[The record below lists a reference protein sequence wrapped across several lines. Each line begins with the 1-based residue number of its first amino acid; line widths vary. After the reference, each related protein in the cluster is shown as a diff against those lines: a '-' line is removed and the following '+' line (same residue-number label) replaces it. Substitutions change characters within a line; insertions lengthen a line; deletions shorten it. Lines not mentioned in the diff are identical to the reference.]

1 MDALINLVF
10 GPSQNSVRPL
20 TPVNQFEQAQ
30 QVQQV
35 QQVQQHG
42 ATLGEMHQA
51 ITLISLLSQL
61 GVSAALLSAY
71 APKILELRARNPR
84 KAKLLCTVIALWF
97 FLRSASSIK
106 PRLQDF
112 CLWMMSHGM
121 ASVSVPHSDT
131 YLQPTVHK
139 WLFTKALFKWDK
151 TLFAR
156 STVSLRNEGAKAP
169 DEDTIVFEGESR
181 MHMVWE
187 DGRPFLLTRKA
198 SPVLN
203 PNQSIRM
210 WCLGWSPKPVQ
221 DLLLKLHEEER
232 GQIVV
237 RIHTPLRHDLRYE
250 GGGKLFT
257 WAERTSRPS
266 RSLNS
271 VYLDSAMKTKLV
283 DDIDDYLAPDA
294 ASWYAERGIPYRK
307 GYLFHGIAGSGKTS
321 MATAIAGHYRLD
333 IYMLSLLTPGINDSV
348 LLELFQALRPGT
360 VVLLEDIDSAGIGRQ
375 STLLRTGLEKKA
387 RRAQPERESSEESE
401 VSDEN
406 YFRDSNGNLVKA
418 NETPSHEKYP
428 LHVREE
434 HEEYESGYNP
444 AEADWQA
451 KQAKSTDKRRRHYKR
466 KQRKIK
472 SEVTLSGLLNAI
484 DGASSPQGHILIM
497 TSNKPEVLD
506 EALVRPGRV
515 DLKIKFEHAS
525 KEQIH
530 DLFLHMYSWKDN
542 ERSAR
547 YDTSLIPDLAKM
559 FAERVPAGK
568 LTPAQLQQYV
578 LMHRIRPQEAVDG
591 VEEWI
596 REELENKPEE
606 VGPQTRGLQRLAGL
620 AEEPAPLVSE
630 WDAWPAN
637 SALFV

>member
-1 MDALINLVF
+1 
-10 GPSQNSVRPL
+10 
-20 TPVNQFEQAQ
+20 
-30 QVQQV
+30 
-35 QQVQQHG
+35 
-42 ATLGEMHQA
+42 
-51 ITLISLLSQL
+51 
-61 GVSAALLSAY
+61 
-71 APKILELRARNPR
+71 
-84 KAKLLCTVIALWF
+84 
-97 FLRSASSIK
+97 
-106 PRLQDF
+106 
-112 CLWMMSHGM
+112 
-121 ASVSVPHSDT
+121 
-131 YLQPTVHK
+131 
-139 WLFTKALFKWDK
+139 
-151 TLFAR
+151 
-156 STVSLRNEGAKAP
+156 
-169 DEDTIVFEGESR
+169 
-181 MHMVWE
+181 MV
-187 DGRPFLLTRKA
+187 L
-198 SPVLN
+198 
-203 PNQSIRM
+203 
-210 WCLGWSPKPVQ
+210 
-221 DLLLKLHEEER
+221 
-232 GQIVV
+232 

-266 RSLNS
+266 RSLDS
-271 VYLDSAMKTKLV
+271 VYLDSAMKTMLV

-321 MATAIAGHYRLD
+321 MAMAIAGHYRLD

-375 STLLRTGLEKKA
+375 STLHSRDFKKE
-387 RRAQPERESSEESE
+387 RRAQLERESSDESE
-401 VSDEN
+401 ESDEN
-406 YFRDSNGNLVKA
+406 YFYDNNRNLVQA
-418 NETPSHEKYP
+418 NENPPYEDYP
-428 LHVREE
+428 LHVGEE
-434 HEEYESGYNP
+434 HEEYEPGHSP

-451 KQAKSTDKRRRHYKR
+451 KQAKSTEKRRRQYKR

-484 DGASSPQGHILIM
+484 DRASSPQGHILIM

-568 LTPAQLQQYV
+568 LTTAQLQQYV